1 VVEERKKKVDIL
13 YITYNRIDSTKL
25 TLPKLI
31 QSTSYPFSLT
41 IVDNRSSDNTVSYLK
56 EVVSNYGSE
65 RIINLILNNKNE
77 GLTKPTNAF
86 WKRSEADLVGKIDND
101 ILVEDGW
108 LEKLVSAHD
117 KIPNLSIIGGFHF
130 PRQVFN
136 YNKCKHNIYQYDD
149 VQILRQ
155 PYIGGNYIAK
165 RDIIFENGFLK
176 EGDNNQFKLGG
187 WTGYQQKLS
196 DDGYIIGYY
205 YPLISF
211 EHIHHASDEYFKEV
225 RGMSKRKYL
234 RWEKKDGK
242 KLLNSNWDW

>member
-1 VVEERKKKVDIL
+1 MKVDIL
-13 YITYNRIDSTKL
+13 YITYNRIHSTKL

-41 IVDNRSSDNTVSYLK
+41 IVDNKSSDTTASYLK

-65 RIINLILNNKNE
+65 RIIKLILNNKNE
-77 GLTKPTNAF
+77 GLSKPTNAF

-108 LEKLVSAHD
+108 LEKLVNAHE
-117 KIPNLSIIGGFHF
+117 KIPDLSVIGGFHF
-130 PRQVFN
+130 PRQIFN

-149 VQILRQ
+149 IQVLRQ

-165 RDIIFENGFLK
+165 RNIILETGFLK
-176 EGDNNQFKLGG
+176 EGGVNQFKLGG

-196 DDGYIIGYY
+196 DEGYIIGYY
-205 YPLISF
+205 YPLIYF
-211 EHIHHASDEYFKEV
+211 KHIHNSSEAYFKEV
-225 RGMSKRKYL
+225 RGMSRRKYL

-242 KLLNSNWDW
+242 WLLNRKWDW